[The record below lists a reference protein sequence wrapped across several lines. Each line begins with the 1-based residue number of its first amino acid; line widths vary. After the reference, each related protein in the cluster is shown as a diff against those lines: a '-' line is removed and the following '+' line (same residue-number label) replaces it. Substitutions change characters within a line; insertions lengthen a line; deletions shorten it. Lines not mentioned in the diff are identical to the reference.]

1 MARHSRTV
9 ADLVCVDP
17 DNGIAPES
25 RMYDPAKGAKFVY
38 MDDLQALW
46 DSGKSL
52 VVYQHIDRSKPTPA
66 QVERVVAT
74 RRGGLENAEPIPL
87 VFHRGT
93 ARVFFVV
100 PHPDHHELIDERV
113 RRFLERGWEANGHFE
128 RVPTA
133 GVDYA

>member
-46 DSGKSL
+46 DSGKSV

-74 RRGGLENAEPIPL
+74 LRGGLENAEPIPL
-87 VFHRGT
+87 VFHRGQ
-93 ARVFFVV
+93 
-100 PHPDHHELIDERV
+100 
-113 RRFLERGWEANGHFE
+113 RGYSSWCRIQITTNSSMKGC
-128 RVPTA
+128 A
-133 GVDYA
+133 GS